1 MDKFRTSIPGYS
13 KKEVNKFI
21 SDIITEY
28 DVLLSKLKECD
39 NNNALLLKE
48 LEKYKNLENTLNRAI
63 LIAEE
68 SSNTIR
74 KVAFDESR
82 VIIEDAKRNASKIVN
97 TALIKADRIEM
108 EAESLRRKV
117 AVFKKRFRNVVEDSL
132 DEIEKFD
139 ELL

>member
-1 MDKFRTSIPGYS
+1 MEKFSTSIPGYS

-21 SDIITEY
+21 TDAISRYDI
-28 DVLLSKLKECD
+28 LLTKLKESD
-39 NNNALLLKE
+39 NKNLLLEKE
-48 LEKYKNLENTLNRAI
+48 LEKYINLENTLNRAI

-117 AVFKKRFRNVVEDSL
+117 VVFKKRFRNVVEDSL
-132 DEIEKFD
+132 EEIEKFD